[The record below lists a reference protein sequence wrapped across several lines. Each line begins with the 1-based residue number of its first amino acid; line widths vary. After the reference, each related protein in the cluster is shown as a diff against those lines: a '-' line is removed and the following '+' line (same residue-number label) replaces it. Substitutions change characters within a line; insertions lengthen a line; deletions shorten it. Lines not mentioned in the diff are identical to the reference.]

1 MKWIQWL
8 AEKAS
13 AAQNP
18 ATAREWPGRICL
30 ASAGLILGCLFFPVV
45 FRLLLIPLIVLF
57 AASLFILLFRLFTN
71 EN

>member
-1 MKWIQWL
+1 MKWTQWL
-8 AEKAS
+8 ADAVS
-13 AAQNP
+13 AAP
-18 ATAREWPGRICL
+18 KSAAAREWLGRICL